1 MSSFIAKFDRLA
13 GLDTESGSS
22 LWLGRTAFVLLALMV
37 AAAPHSI
44 AATQIAWGC
53 GTLATVAR
61 FAVAKQRPRI
71 RLLDVAFF
79 SYFGWSAVSGI
90 FSYEPAISLD
100 QLRGVALFL
109 VFYFAIWNLRNVRAA
124 HFFAV
129 LMVVSCSV
137 NLVWTPVERYLGR
150 GVEVQGIAPDSP
162 LAKALLYD
170 GDTLLRAD
178 GKKLHT
184 PQDLLAALQGRESV
198 RVLFYRP
205 DFEYAVTVRSADLL
219 PGESAEQQLGFTSWE
234 KSHNWRSQGF
244 YNHYATYA
252 EMLQLVAALIF
263 GLIVANIGRRRDEEY
278 AEPSSAF
285 ARFGRLFSSTP
296 FLAAALV
303 LACLAL
309 LFTVTRASQL
319 GFMVAALVIV
329 LLSAKKKLLIAAF
342 VVAIPVVFGGLL
354 FLHESRDVGFFD
366 SKDDSTKYR
375 EMMWRDGYRL
385 LTESPR
391 HLLVGVGMNSFQ
403 KHWEEWGMFDKG
415 WQPMG
420 HFHSTPVQLAV
431 ERGVPE
437 LLLWLCVLFCLARI
451 FLRGLRDAR
460 GKDAHRFGVLLGASG
475 ALVGFTTSGLVHWN
489 LGDSEVAMVFFLI
502 MAFGVAAGRPPVAE
516 KDTLAQNAAD

>member
-1 MSSFIAKFDRLA
+1 MPSFTAKFDRLA
-13 GLDTESGSS
+13 GLDDSS
-22 LWLGRTAFVLLALMV
+22 RTALWLGRIAFFFLAVMA

-53 GTLATVAR
+53 GTLATLAR
-61 FAVAKQRPRI
+61 FLVTRQKPRI
-71 RLLDVAFF
+71 KFLDVAFIA
-79 SYFGWSAVSGI
+79 YFGWSVLSGVL
-90 FSYEPAISLD
+90 SYEPLVSLD

-109 VFYFAIWNLRNVRAA
+109 VFYFAIWNLRNVKAA
-124 HFFAV
+124 YFLAV
-129 LMVVSCSV
+129 LMIVSCTV

-150 GVEVQGIAPDSP
+150 GVEVQGLVPDGP
-162 LAKALLYD
+162 LAKALLWD

-178 GKKLHT
+178 GKKLHS
-184 PQDLLAALQGRESV
+184 PEDLLAALQQHENV

-205 DFEYAVTVRSADLL
+205 DFEYEVTVKRADLL
-219 PGESAEQQLGFTSWE
+219 AGDSSEQRLGFTSWE

-263 GLIVANIGRRRDEEY
+263 GLIVANLGRRKEEVKQQNS
-278 AEPSSAF
+278 PF
-285 ARFGRLFSSTP
+285 ARFANFFASTP
-296 FLAAALV
+296 FLAAALG

-329 LLSAKKKLLIAAF
+329 LLSAKKKLLIAGL
-342 VVAIPVVFGGLL
+342 VVAVPIIFGGLL

-366 SKDDSTKYR
+366 AKDDSTKYR

-391 HLLVGVGMNSFQ
+391 HLLVGVGMNSVQ
-403 KHWEEWGMFDKG
+403 KHWQEWGMFDKG
-415 WQPMG
+415 WQPLG

-431 ERGVPE
+431 ERGIPT
-437 LLLWLCVLFCLARI
+437 LLIWLLILFCFAKLFWRGSRNAR
-451 FLRGLRDAR
+451 RAGDRR
-460 GKDAHRFGVLLGASG
+460 RFGILLGAAG
-475 ALVGFTTSGLVHWN
+475 ALCGFTTSGLAHWN
-489 LGDSEVAMVFFLI
+489 LGDAEVAMVFFLI
-502 MAFGVAAGRPPVAE
+502 MALGVS
-516 KDTLAQNAAD
+516 AADRPDDAIANEVTASA

>member
-1 MSSFIAKFDRLA
+1 MSSLIAKFDRLA
-13 GLDTESGSS
+13 GLDTGSKKA
-22 LWLGRTAFVLLALMV
+22 LWLGRIAFAFLAIMV

-61 FAVAKQRPRI
+61 FVVTRQKPRLRP
-71 RLLDVAFF
+71 LDVAFIL
-79 SYFGWSAVSGI
+79 YFAWSVVSGV
-90 FSYEPAISLD
+90 FSYEPAVSLD

-109 VFYFAIWNLRNVRAA
+109 VFYFAIWNLRNVKAA
-124 HFFAV
+124 WFLAI
-129 LMVVSCSV
+129 LMIVSCTV

-150 GVEVQGIAPDSP
+150 GVEVYGLAPDGP

-178 GKKLHT
+178 GRKLHT
-184 PQDLLAALQGRESV
+184 PEDILNALEQNESV

-205 DFEYAVTVRSADLL
+205 DFEYAVTVKRADLL
-219 PGESAEQQLGFTSWE
+219 PGSTAEQRLGFTSWG

-244 YNHYATYA
+244 YNHYVTYA
-252 EMLQLVAALIF
+252 EMLQLIAALIF
-263 GLIVANIGRRRDEEY
+263 GLIVANIGRRR
-278 AEPSSAF
+278 EPSVEQVSIPS
-285 ARFGRLFSSTP
+285 RLGMFLSSTP
-296 FLAAALV
+296 FLAAVLA

-319 GFMVAALVIV
+319 GFMVAAFVIV
-329 LLSAKKKLLIAAF
+329 LLSAKKKLLVAGL
-342 VVAIPVVFGGLL
+342 VVAIPIIFGGLL

-391 HLLVGVGMNSFQ
+391 HLLVGVGMNSVQ
-403 KHWEEWGMFDKG
+403 KHWQEWGMFDKG
-415 WQPMG
+415 WQPLG

-431 ERGVPE
+431 ERGIPE
-437 LLLWLCVLFCLARI
+437 LLLWLCVLFCLARL
-451 FLRGLRDAR
+451 FWQGLRAAR
-460 GKDAHRFGVLLGASG
+460 GGDHRRFGVLLGASG

-489 LGDSEVAMVFFLI
+489 LGDAEVAMVFFLI
-502 MAFGVAAGRPPVAE
+502 MAFGFAAAKGEPVVTEQAVATP
-516 KDTLAQNAAD
+516 AA